1 MPVFDKH
8 VFVGSNIELYE
19 FDGLVWINGLLIVS
33 TELNGSS
40 FFSCGGKVKLEK
52 PRDSSNA
59 ALVPK
64 KRKSTQ
70 RQSKSAAPIEVWVP
84 PCFVC
89 GGRDSNITCNSNL
102 CQKSY
107 HLRCLD
113 LQTMPKGEKYTCPRH
128 NCKVCFHRTNRCCVL
143 CLNSYC
149 AYHANGHIRYDRLMG
164 FVCYDHDPM
173 NLPKTSQNRR
183 STRRKSEAESRSP
196 NSDDEVSEDDLSLL
210 ERLNRNTWFWDS
222 RFRENSGYFVVGS
235 VVNPDLFATVARL
248 TSLPKNTWQHR
259 IVLNSRKRQIIRH
272 LTVYP
277 QSMSDVRKDAQT
289 LAQNTIILHLS
300 DNFACGVMNCCNLKH
315 DLAANSTRQSRF
327 RTQNQPSVW
336 ARFGEI
342 YRETQKN
349 KSDCIKNAAGV
360 KHLKKIK
367 PTGKARR
374 TLSQYKYCLQSEQIF
389 NGADHSM
396 MSPHIT
402 KNILYN
408 NDLNKLVSRFLIAF
422 RVKGQYSSSLSLEVL
437 VQRKLLSDHRISDTF
452 SNSGILKKHIYYR
465 VFGDVVKFPESS
477 LSYWK
482 FEQLTIPLK
491 LFIQRYL
498 PVNIGRG
505 SARTF
510 TFSYFVSEKQEL
522 K

>member
-1 MPVFDKH
+1 MTECDPNICRAGIRCRNQAFQKREYSSIAPYKTQGNLSRFMNHSCDPNCVTQKWT
-8 VFVGSNIELYE
+8 VLGETRVGL
-19 FDGLVWINGLLIVS
+19 FAK
-33 TELNGSS
+33 
-40 FFSCGGKVKLEK
+40 CGKVKLEK

-210 ERLNRNTWFWDS
+210 ERLNRS
-222 RFRENSGYFVVGS
+222 
-235 VVNPDLFATVARL
+235 
-248 TSLPKNTWQHR
+248 
-259 IVLNSRKRQIIRH
+259 KR
-272 LTVYP
+272 
-277 QSMSDVRKDAQT
+277 
-289 LAQNTIILHLS
+289 N
-300 DNFACGVMNCCNLKH
+300 
-315 DLAANSTRQSRF
+315 
-327 RTQNQPSVW
+327 
-336 ARFGEI
+336 
-342 YRETQKN
+342 
-349 KSDCIKNAAGV
+349 
-360 KHLKKIK
+360 
-367 PTGKARR
+367 
-374 TLSQYKYCLQSEQIF
+374 
-389 NGADHSM
+389 
-396 MSPHIT
+396 
-402 KNILYN
+402 
-408 NDLNKLVSRFLIAF
+408 
-422 RVKGQYSSSLSLEVL
+422 
-437 VQRKLLSDHRISDTF
+437 
-452 SNSGILKKHIYYR
+452 
-465 VFGDVVKFPESS
+465 
-477 LSYWK
+477 
-482 FEQLTIPLK
+482 
-491 LFIQRYL
+491 
-498 PVNIGRG
+498 
-505 SARTF
+505 
-510 TFSYFVSEKQEL
+510 
-522 K
+522 